1 MRSQSELFGKYIGI
15 DVSKREL
22 HVALTAEG
30 PVWVIQN
37 DAEGVAKLI
46 ERLSDLEPE
55 LIVVEPTGG
64 YELPLAG
71 TFAVAKLPVAIV
83 NARQI
88 RDLAKAANKLAKNDK
103 IDAMNIAFF
112 AERMRP
118 EPRPLADAETMQV
131 DALIRRRKQLQ
142 ENLQAE
148 ESRLRTALVP
158 RERTSLQRHI
168 DWLGQEFKS
177 VEKELQDVIKASPLW
192 RVKAELLRSVPGVG
206 KVLCGT
212 LLGGLPELGRLN
224 RGEIAALV
232 GIAPLNNDSGTMR
245 GQRHIRGGRH
255 DVRRALFCATRVSID
270 SAYNPILNEAYAR
283 LTASGKP
290 RRVAIVACMRK
301 LLIILNAILRTN
313 TPWSTDLHA

>member
-1 MRSQSELFGKYIGI
+1 MKGQSELFGKYIGI
-15 DVSKREL
+15 DISKDEL

-30 PVWVIQN
+30 PVWVIKN
-37 DAEGVAKLI
+37 DAAGVAKMI
-46 ERLSDLEPE
+46 ERLAELKPE
-55 LIVVEPTGG
+55 LIVMEPTGG

-71 TFAVAKLPVAIV
+71 TFAVAGLSVAIV

-88 RDLAKAANKLAKNDK
+88 RDFARGAGKLVKNDT
-103 IDAMNIAFF
+103 IDAMIIAFF

-118 EPRPLADAETMQV
+118 EPRPLADAETMHI

-142 ENLQAE
+142 ENLLAE
-148 ESRLRTALVP
+148 ENRLRTALVAL
-158 RERTSLQRHI
+158 ERVSLQRHI
-168 DWLGQEFKS
+168 DWLKQEFKS
-177 VEKELQDVIKASPLW
+177 VEKELQVAIKASPLW

-232 GIAPLNNDSGTMR
+232 GLAPFNHDSGTMR

-255 DVRRALFCATRVSID
+255 DVRKALFCATRVSIN
-270 SAYNPILNEAYAR
+270 SKYNPLLNEAFAR
-283 LTASGKP
+283 LHAAGKP
-290 RRVAIVACMRK
+290 KRVAIVACMRK
-301 LLIILNAILRTN
+301 LLVILNAILRTN
-313 TPWSTDLHA
+313 TPWSPELHA